1 MGATHINLA
10 RIKRKVGAQ
19 ESEELKEA
27 GPANSLVNPSK
38 QPKLKIQESGLL
50 EQFTEVSPII
60 FEECYAIEKDKN
72 EEFIE
77 MVKNSQ
83 ELSEQKIVEAFNDV
97 QPATPNNFVGVHL
110 FVLCHGFQGNHN
122 DMRLFKN

>member
-50 EQFTEVSPII
+50 E
-60 FEECYAIEKDKN
+60 
-72 EEFIE
+72 
-77 MVKNSQ
+77 
-83 ELSEQKIVEAFNDV
+83 
-97 QPATPNNFVGVHL
+97 
-110 FVLCHGFQGNHN
+110 
-122 DMRLFKN
+122 